1 MQGNNL
7 KDYLHLHFIVFIWGF
22 TAVLGKLISIDA
34 IPLVWYR
41 LAIATIFI
49 FVYVLIKGIR
59 LKISIKQLFLYF
71 IGGIVIAI
79 HWIAFFYAIKISNV
93 SITLATLATGAFFAS
108 ILEPIFFKTKIK
120 AYEVILSILTFI
132 GIAII
137 FNVASKFST
146 GIIVALIA
154 AFLSALFSVI
164 NADFVKRN
172 DASVISFYELLFATL
187 FITVIVLFQKD
198 ISLDYI
204 GVLITDWIYI
214 VILGSVC
221 TAYALTAST
230 KLLKKVSPFT
240 MMLTVNLEPV
250 YGIILA
256 LLVFGNDEKM
266 ETSFYY
272 GAVLIFVG
280 VILNGIIKMK
290 IKKQE

>member
-1 MQGNNL
+1 MLGNNL

-59 LKISIKQLFLYF
+59 LKISIKQLFLYL

-187 FITVIVLFQKD
+187 FITIIVLFQKD

>member
-22 TAVLGKLISIDA
+22 TAVLGKLISIDT

-59 LKISIKQLFLYF
+59 LKISIKQLFLYL